1 MLDLLSVVV
10 EWLVFLHILDI
21 RGSDLD
27 SKMAILTEVFRG
39 FLQSLQEIA
48 RLVTAVGSQLLP
60 CKSSSY
66 YSLIILPFDSV

>member
-1 MLDLLSVVV
+1 MLDLLNVMV

-21 RGSDLD
+21 HGLNLD
-27 SKMAILTEVFRG
+27 SKMAVLTEVSRG

-48 RLVTAVGSQLLP
+48 RLVTAVGSQLLS